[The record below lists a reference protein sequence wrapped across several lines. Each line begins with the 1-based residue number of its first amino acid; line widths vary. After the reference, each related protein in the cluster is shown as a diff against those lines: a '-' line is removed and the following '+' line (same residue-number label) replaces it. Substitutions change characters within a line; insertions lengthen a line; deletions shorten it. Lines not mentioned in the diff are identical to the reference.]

1 MTLPFT
7 NEEVVFVVR
16 KFEVKEKARKF
27 LRLEEGQEKA
37 VMYKAFVDTQFSR
50 ALWGKDLETG
60 EDVLVPLVSS
70 LRDLEKEMLNP
81 GDVVAIAN
89 RGMKKSKTG
98 RMYKNVVYTVYRK
111 NVDFDE
117 SELEQPPF

>member
-1 MTLPFT
+1 
-7 NEEVVFVVR
+7 VFVVK
-16 KFEVKEKARKF
+16 KFEVKEKVRNF
-27 LRLEEGQEKA
+27 LKLEEGQQKA

-98 RMYKNVVYTVYRK
+98 RMYKNIIYTVYRK

>member
-1 MTLPFT
+1 
-7 NEEVVFVVR
+7 
-16 KFEVKEKARKF
+16 
-27 LRLEEGQEKA
+27 
-37 VMYKAFVDTQFSR
+37 
-50 ALWGKDLETG
+50 
-60 EDVLVPLVSS
+60 

>member
-1 MTLPFT
+1 VK
-7 NEEVVFVVR
+7 EVVFVVK

-70 LRDLEKEMLNP
+70 LKDLEKEMLNP
-81 GDVVAIAN
+81 GDVVAIAH

-98 RMYKNVVYTVYRK
+98 RVYKNIVYTVYRK

-117 SELEQPPF
+117 SELDQPPF